1 MISRFWFRFC
11 VSALFCVALTGVAAA
26 HHGHS
31 HQQASVQGFDGT
43 YRVEIRTTDGHGSC
57 APSYSGT
64 ITVQNFR
71 VVAFSDPQA
80 TAAGGILDDGT
91 VSLALRRN
99 DQVANVGG
107 KIKGHIG
114 KGFWSSPTAFCGGLW
129 HAERED

>member
-11 VSALFCVALTGVAAA
+11 IYALFCAALTGAAAA
-26 HHGHS
+26 HRGHHA
-31 HQQASVQGFDGT
+31 HQTSVLGFDGT
-43 YRVEIRTTDGHGSC
+43 YHVKISTTDGHGSC
-57 APSYSGT
+57 APAYSGT
-64 ITVQNFR
+64 ITIQNFR

-99 DQVANVGG
+99 GQVANVGG
-107 KIKGHIG
+107 KIRGRTG

-129 HAERED
+129 QAERED